1 MSEPSTD
8 CQGFLYRPILFVVSV
23 LTFWPSVG
31 LGQQNPSA
39 TASSAANAAGTTVN
53 NQSNTQ
59 VNTNTFY
66 GFGPGINC
74 PTTTFSMSGFGGS
87 GSGSSAGDS
96 IGAGVDSSNFGG
108 IATITV
114 PLGGANAEI
123 CKEIGKA
130 QVQALLSQV
139 NRTNVEASK
148 TQADINLVTA
158 LKCVEIQRVAVLTGP
173 FAEICAGIYARGV
186 MQPPLSSATAAP
198 GQSPGLVLRRFQP

>member
-1 MSEPSTD
+1 MRVLTPIRILASIPFLVIVAVKLLMQPST
-8 CQGFLYRPILFVVSV
+8 VMA
-23 LTFWPSVG
+23 
-31 LGQQNPSA
+31 QQNPSS
-39 TASSAANAAGTTVN
+39 TASSAANAAGTTLN
-53 NQSNTQ
+53 QQSNTQ

-74 PTTTFSMSGFGGS
+74 PTPTFALSGFGGS

-96 IGAGVDSSNFGG
+96 VGAGVNSNNYGG
-108 IATITV
+108 IATFTMPI
-114 PLGGANAEI
+114 GGANAEI

-139 NRTNVEASK
+139 NRANVEASK

-173 FAEICAGIYARGV
+173 FADVCAGVYARGV
-186 MQPPLSSATAAP
+186 MQPPVLMAP
-198 GQSPGLVLRRFQP
+198 GAGSSGPVLRRYQP